1 MSRTLFRAVFAAFAI
16 TTHAAE
22 TYSLNKAVYE
32 EIEPLRAKL
41 QRMQELTDQGKYVN
55 GMEFIKLT
63 EKVSELSMRAM
74 EINKDYWDNLYVI
87 HQSTFDEIGA
97 LFLKTDKYLNDI
109 STKLGSEEYEKKFHE
124 PLERVHLHLDKEF
137 YVKPE
142 DCQDPGVR
150 EDLNRLI
157 SLRKSIYSEFDLPDP
172 QMAVLHVKKAEAAA
186 ISKARQN
193 DASAKLEK
201 AVSAVKAY
209 QVGELTKDQALL
221 DLGAATNVNTSPNY
235 KEYVY
240 LFQNLPN
247 SQTVQ
252 LTLQF
257 DPLDTLAFA
266 TVKKRNSENEGWE
279 EVFRKGQRLD

>member
-1 MSRTLFRAVFAAFAI
+1 MSKTLFCAVFAAFAI

-22 TYSLNKAVYE
+22 TYSLNTAIYE

-55 GMEFIKLT
+55 GMEFIKLGERVAEMT
-63 EKVSELSMRAM
+63 AKAN
-74 EINKDYWDNLYVI
+74 EINKDYWDNLYAM
-87 HQSTFDEIGA
+87 HRTTFDEIA
-97 LFLKTDKYLNDI
+97 TLFLKTDKYLHDV
-109 STKLGSEEYEKKFHE
+109 STKLGFEEYEKKFHE
-124 PLERVHLHLDKEF
+124 PVERVHLHLNKELF
-137 YVKPE
+137 VQSE
-142 DCQDPGVR
+142 DCPDPVMR
-150 EDLNRLI
+150 DNLNRLI
-157 SLRKSIYSEFDLPDP
+157 TLRKAIYSKFGPLDP
-172 QMAVLHVKKAEAAA
+172 RMATMHVMKAESTA
-186 ISKARQN
+186 ISEARQSE
-193 DASAKLEK
+193 ASAKLEK

-209 QVGELTKDQALL
+209 QVGKLTKDQALL

-235 KEYVY
+235 REHVY

-257 DPLDTLAFA
+257 DPLDKLAFA